1 MLIAFVHRLF
11 FDESVDD
18 TKFYE
23 VRARKIL
30 LYSNCIASVSNVI
43 ATVIT
48 KDLRKLDVGG
58 LIVTVI
64 RLFSDIRFITRVKEE
79 FIESQLDIHFNGIM
93 DEIEKM
99 NYELFSAE

>member
-1 MLIAFVHRLF
+1 MTYTLQGN
-11 FDESVDD
+11 SC
-18 TKFYE
+18 
-23 VRARKIL
+23 
-30 LYSNCIASVSNVI
+30 S
-43 ATVIT
+43 
-48 KDLRKLDVGG
+48 KLDVGG